1 MTRPSL
7 RSRRRQTGL
16 TMIELVAALAMFV
29 MILGILY
36 SLLNAA
42 TNLWATANNGQKEM
56 ETAERLLATIEDD
69 LTQAVTDNGSVTNT
83 LTGTEAASF
92 VCTSDFPAGD
102 DSVAIFLRFA
112 RPASSRVNLSGMD
125 EERRLSLDAVFYSYC
140 NYAVYRHVIP
150 LEHPEEEETK
160 ALSELLEEAQR
171 KTDFAAICRNLEN
184 DPTGESLQS
193 EPGLHSC
200 MARYVTDIMVVGSI
214 PYTDLEESL
223 HVEKPDEDRS
233 EGDVLLP
240 DSDDY
245 MTIWANTLPDRIDV
259 SLVIQ
264 KADDWVRWRTLTE
277 KGDTESAR
285 AADSLGIKASRR
297 ITFTTK
303 GGSRLP

>member
-1 MTRPSL
+1 MTATTRF
-7 RSRRRQTGL
+7 RSKAGL

-36 SLLNAA
+36 SLVNAA

-112 RPASSRVNLSGMD
+112 RPALSRVNLAGMD
-125 EERRLSLDAVFYSYC
+125 EERRLSLDAVFYSYY

-150 LEHPEEEETK
+150 LEHQEEEEPK
-160 ALSELLEEAQR
+160 ALSERLEEAQR
-171 KTDFAAICRNLEN
+171 QTDFSAICRNLEN

-200 MARYVTDIMVVGSI
+200 MARYVTDIMIIGSI

-223 HVEKPDEDRS
+223 QTEKPEEDRNK
-233 EGDVLLP
+233 GDTLLP

-245 MTIWANTLPDRIDV
+245 MTIWANTLPDRIDIR
-259 SLVIQ
+259 LVIQ

-277 KGDTESAR
+277 KADAESIL
-285 AADSLGIKASRR
+285 AADALGIQASRR